1 MSPPAAMADFFRMKN
16 AHDDRGL
23 AGLYGGEGTKMRGTE
38 EIKWWIE
45 KAISGLKLHTKVCG
59 SVERDGEW
67 VIDTVMSG
75 DFRASPAH
83 FRYFVTLRGDRI
95 LALRAEFVGSLR
107 SGRRSPLADA
117 KADHLL
123 GA

>member
-1 MSPPAAMADFFRMKN
+1 MNLPTAMADFFRMKN

-23 AGLYGGEGTKMRGTE
+23 CGLFTEDAVVVDGGEGAKMQGPD
-38 EIKWWIE
+38 EIKKWIE
-45 KAISGLKLHTKVCG
+45 KAISGLKLYTEVRG

-75 DFRASPAH
+75 DFKASPAH

-95 LALRAEFVGSLR
+95 LALRVEFVGSL
-107 SGRRSPLADA
+107 G
-117 KADHLL
+117 
-123 GA
+123 